1 VGHPPGGVLGR
12 GIAMSIESVKT
23 RVEPELLKL
32 PNVIGC
38 GIGEKEGREVI
49 KVFVTAKVPE
59 GELDPEAVVP
69 KRIDG
74 YDTDVEEIGEV
85 TAQT

>member
-1 VGHPPGGVLGR
+1 
-12 GIAMSIESVKT
+12 MSIESVKV
-23 RVEPELLKL
+23 RVEPDLMKL

-59 GELDPEAVVP
+59 AQLDPEAVIP
-69 KRIDG
+69 KRVDG

>member
-1 VGHPPGGVLGR
+1 MSV
-12 GIAMSIESVKT
+12 SIESVKA
-23 RVEPELLKL
+23 RVEPELMKL
-32 PNVIGC
+32 PNVVGC
-38 GIGEKEGREVI
+38 GIGEKEGRSVI

-59 GELDPEAVVP
+59 AVLAPEAVVP